1 MKLSRRDC
9 LMALGLVPMACV
21 KIDRGRKRRLSIA
34 AGLTGGVYYVY
45 GGGIA
50 KVVSE
55 TLPDVEM
62 TAEATS
68 GSVDNLKFVGSG
80 RADVGFTMAD
90 TLDDAVRGQ
99 GAFHGDRPVKLLA
112 LAALIDNFTHVA
124 CFADSGLRGIADLK
138 GKVVSVGAPGSGTE
152 TIALRILK
160 AAGLDPDS
168 DVRRQG
174 LGVSAS
180 ADALKD
186 GKLDAFFWSS
196 GVPAGS
202 ILDLAATPG
211 HRLALLASSA
221 LLPELQRRHG
231 SLYYEGTIPKGVY
244 PGVDA
249 DVPVVTVKS
258 LLAVSSEMDADLAY
272 RLTRTLFDKK
282 QDLVAI
288 HPEAR
293 NLTLE
298 QAVKGSPAPF
308 HPGAIRYYQ
317 EKGAWPG

>member
-9 LMALGLVPMACV
+9 LTALALLPAACA
-21 KIDRGRKRRLSIA
+21 KTDRSRKRRLSLA

-90 TLDDAVRGQ
+90 TLDEAVRGQ
-99 GAFHGDRPVKLLA
+99 GAFRGERSVKLLA
-112 LAALIDNFTHVA
+112 LAALIDNFTHV
-124 CFADSGLRGIADLK
+124 CGFADAGLRSLADLK

-152 TIALRILK
+152 MIALRILD

-168 DVRRQG
+168 DIRRQN

-196 GVPAGS
+196 GVPAAGV
-202 ILDLAATPG
+202 LDLAATPG
-211 HRLALLASSA
+211 RRLRLLDTRGV
-221 LLPELQRRHG
+221 LLELQRRHG
-231 SLYYEGTIPKGVY
+231 ALYYERTIPKDAY
-244 PGVDA
+244 PGLDG
-249 DVPVVTVKS
+249 DVAVVAVKS
-258 LLAVSSEMDADLAY
+258 LLAVSSEMDAELAY
-272 RLTRTLFDKK
+272 RITRTLFDKK

-293 NLTLE
+293 HLTLE

>member
-9 LMALGLVPMACV
+9 LTALALLPVSCV
-21 KIDRGRKRRLSIA
+21 KVDRGRKRRLSIA

-99 GAFHGDRPVKLLA
+99 GAFRGDRPVKLLA

-124 CFADSGLRGIADLK
+124 TFAGSGPRSVAELK

-152 TIALRILK
+152 TIALRILN
-160 AAGLDPDS
+160 AAGIDPDS
-168 DVRRQG
+168 DMRRQN

-196 GVPAGS
+196 GVPAGA

-211 HRLALLASSA
+211 QRLALLPSGA

-231 SLYYEGTIPKGVY
+231 SLYYEGTIPHAVY
-244 PGVDA
+244 PGLES
-249 DVPVVTVKS
+249 DVKVVTVKS

-282 QDLVAI
+282 QDLATI